1 MVNMDKAKQYPLLIP
16 ARFCPACG
24 EEKTRR
30 LTKLIMPKTIRVRW
44 ICEGCSTLFD
54 VFMGGK

>member
-1 MVNMDKAKQYPLLIP
+1 MVNVDKAKQYPFFVK
-16 ARFCPACG
+16 ARFCPVCADG
-24 EEKTRR
+24 HVRR
-30 LTKLIMPKTIRVRW
+30 LTKLILPKTVRVRW